1 MAQKGLRE
9 LMRGRIL
16 APLAALLLA
25 CAMSGALGAPR
36 DKSPAWASL
45 TADQQQVL
53 APLSGDWSKLAREQ
67 KIKWIGIAKRYPTMK
82 PEEQKRAQGRMQRWA
97 KLTPAQRWEAREQYR
112 SIGKAAPNRRE
123 ELRRYWAEY
132 QALPPHEKR
141 MFDVPPSYV
150 PPAERRQRTRSPK
163 TRPHSAYVLPAP
175 L

>member
-1 MAQKGLRE
+1 
-9 LMRGRIL
+9 MRGRIL

-97 KLTPAQRWEAREQYR
+97 KLTPAQRMAVTWFVAARLPNAMIVAINTA
-112 SIGKAAPNRRE
+112 IGTASTTIHAR
-123 ELRRYWAEY
+123 LRT
-132 QALPPHEKR
+132 
-141 MFDVPPSYV
+141 MS
-150 PPAERRQRTRSPK
+150 
-163 TRPHSAYVLPAP
+163 SAITA
-175 L
+175 